1 MINEKQSYKNAGVKL
16 GDFGAIMSETPIN
29 GKWQV
34 IFSEFYTGKD
44 IADILVDESDLK
56 VHESIPK
63 DRYPQKWYKY
73 ISYKKNKAGFIMQ
86 FLNLLHTN
94 LPCFFVL

>member
-1 MINEKQSYKNAGVKL
+1 MKYLDLVELIKEKPAYAKAGVKI
-16 GDFGAIMSETPIN
+16 GDFGAVMSEKDVN

-44 IADILVDESDLK
+44 IADIMVLEEDLK

-63 DRYPQKWYKY
+63 DRYP
-73 ISYKKNKAGFIMQ
+73 SKK
-86 FLNLLHTN
+86 
-94 LPCFFVL
+94 